1 MVKVDLW
8 GKGRG
13 EAQELLPQVS
23 LNLTS
28 QPPRD
33 AFMLCSIKMLC

>member
-13 EAQELLPQVS
+13 EAQELLPRVS
-23 LNLTS
+23 LNLT
-28 QPPRD
+28 PNLRM
-33 AFMLCSIKMLC
+33 MLSCSAA